1 MPSQNLKPNPE
12 LSLLHSEDSSPSSS
26 SFDLQASD
34 HSLRTA
40 PILSGDAAA
49 LLGPDI
55 VPQRAV
61 YGRILS
67 QVIDSQG
74 DEQRPVEP
82 QVYINSNAPFSAVVC
97 GLQVCFDICWFFVC

>member
-1 MPSQNLKPNPE
+1 MPPHKHNLE
-12 LSLLHSEDSSPSSS
+12 LSLLHSEGSSS
-26 SFDLQASD
+26 SDLQASD

-40 PILSGDAAA
+40 PILTGDASV

-55 VPQRAV
+55 IPQRAV

-67 QVIDSQG
+67 QVLDD
-74 DEQRPVEP
+74 DEQRPIEP

-97 GLQVCFDICWFFVC
+97 GLQVRIA